1 MASAAGGLSAG
12 DNATE
17 RANETPIVY
26 IDGVAE
32 ANPQYAARLSER
44 SAALAREER
53 RFALISHL
61 RLAVAILFVLLAAF
75 AFRRNISGWWLLSP
89 IVMFAVLVRIHERI
103 ARQRDRCA
111 RAVAFY
117 RRGLARMEDRWAGE
131 GATGERFRDPAH
143 PYAADL
149 DLFGDGS
156 LFQLLTTARTPM
168 GEEMLAKW
176 LLAAADRATIESRQA
191 AVAELRDRSELR
203 EDAATLG
210 EAERAEIRV
219 DKVSAW
225 AEQAPVLRGF
235 ALRWLASAV
244 AVSCIATAVAWGL
257 TGDPLPFFA
266 AAFVGAAISFRL
278 RSRMDDI
285 VAAVEIVTHDLRLI
299 ADLLARL
306 EREEFGGERLRQVV
320 AALRSE
326 HGQASR
332 AIARLVRLA
341 GLAEHRHNL
350 FIQALDPVI
359 LYSVQV
365 SYAIENWRRRHGVG
379 VRGWL
384 AALAEFEA
392 LESLATYSHEHPQ
405 DPFPQ
410 IAQDGTRMAGEE
422 LGHPLIAAAACVR
435 NSVALASET
444 RVLLVSGSNM
454 SGKSTLLRVVG
465 VNAVLALAGA
475 PVRARSLTVSV
486 LQVGACMRVLD
497 SLQKGTSHF
506 FAEITRL
513 RALVDLAAQRPML
526 FLLDELLHGT
536 NSSDRNA
543 GAEGLIRGL
552 LERGAIGL
560 VTTHDLT
567 LTALAGEFGA
577 AVRNVHFQDRLEGG
591 KISFDYRLREG
602 VVTRSNGVELMRAI
616 GLLR

>member
-1 MASAAGGLSAG
+1 M
-12 DNATE
+12 
-17 RANETPIVY
+17 
-26 IDGVAE
+26 GVE
-32 ANPQYAARLSER
+32 EGPKQTYAVRLTER

-53 RFALISHL
+53 RFALLSHL
-61 RLAVAILFVLLAAF
+61 RLAVAAAFVVLAAF
-75 AFRRNISGWWLLSP
+75 AFRRNISGWWLLAP
-89 IVMFAVLVRIHERI
+89 IAGFVVLVRIHERI
-103 ARQRDRCA
+103 ARFRDRCA

-117 RRGLARMEDRWAGE
+117 RRGLARIEDRWAGD
-131 GATGERFRDPAH
+131 GASGERFRDPTH

-168 GEEMLAKW
+168 GEETLATW
-176 LLAAADRATIESRQA
+176 LLSAADRATIEPRQSA
-191 AVAELRDRSELR
+191 IAELREKPDLR

-210 EAERAEIRV
+210 ESERAEIRV
-219 DKVSAW
+219 EKVAGW
-225 AEQAPVLRGF
+225 AEQPPILHGSG
-235 ALRWLASAV
+235 LRWLAAAV
-244 AVSCIATAVAWGL
+244 AVSCLATAVAWGL
-257 TGDPLPFFA
+257 SGDPLPFFA
-266 AAFVGAAISFRL
+266 TLIVGAAISFRL
-278 RSRMDDI
+278 RTRIDGI
-285 VAAVEIVTHDLRLI
+285 VAAVEIATHDLRLI

-306 EREEFGGERLRQVV
+306 EREEFRGGRLRQIV
-320 AALRSE
+320 AAFRSE
-326 HGQASR
+326 HRQASR
-332 AIARLVRLA
+332 AIARLVTLA

-350 FIQALDPVI
+350 FVQALDPAI
-359 LYSVQV
+359 LYTVQV
-365 SYAIENWRRRHGVG
+365 SYAIESWRRRYGAG

-384 AALAEFEA
+384 DALADFEA
-392 LESLATYSHEHPQ
+392 LSSLATYSYEHPQ

-410 IAQDGTRMAGEE
+410 IVDDGARFAGEE
-422 LGHPLIAAAACVR
+422 LGHPLIAQTACIR
-435 NSVALASET
+435 NSVALEEKA

-475 PVRARSLTVSV
+475 PVRAKTLTLSA

-497 SLQKGTSHF
+497 SLQQGTSHF

-543 GAEGLIRGL
+543 GAQGLIRGL
-552 LERGAIGL
+552 LQRGAIGL

-591 KISFDYRLREG
+591 KMSFDYRLREG